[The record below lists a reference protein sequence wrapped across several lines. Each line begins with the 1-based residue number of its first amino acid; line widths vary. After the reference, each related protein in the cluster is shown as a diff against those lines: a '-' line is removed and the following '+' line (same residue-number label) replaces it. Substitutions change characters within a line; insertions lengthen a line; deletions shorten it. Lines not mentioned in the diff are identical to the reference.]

1 MSDKE
6 LLTVAEAAVVA
17 GVTRSRMYAVIAHGG
32 LVPVIP
38 GKFRGKQLRRSDVE
52 AWRYRSTVPNRPG
65 WTSKAVIRNCE
76 VCGVEVRRYPS
87 WIKSVDN
94 LVFCCS
100 AHALQHAR
108 AQRKPP

>member
-17 GVTRSRMYAVIAHGG
+17 GVARSRMYAVIAHGELAYQPSKRLG
-32 LVPVIP
+32 
-38 GKFRGKQLRRSDVE
+38 RKQLRRVDVE
-52 AWRYRSTVPNRPG
+52 AWRDRPNVPNRPG